1 MGNITL
7 YPHQRKWAE
16 EAYVILADNGLVYNT
31 SLERTGKTLS
41 SIELVNLT
49 SRQSCLVLTKKAALP
64 DWLTAIEAY
73 PIGKRFQV
81 INYESVHKIEPDSF
95 DIVILDEA
103 HHGLGK
109 YPKPSKTFLKIAKL
123 VYGLPL
129 IYLSATPHAET
140 FSQIYHQLR
149 LSPWS
154 PFAEYKTF
162 YKWHEEFGIEEV
174 QYLAGRAI
182 KMYNVVQEERV
193 KPIFDSIS
201 LGVTRKEIGFKH
213 EASDVRHNITLDP
226 STWRLINTISQDR
239 VMEVQ
244 GYEVLAETV
253 GSMLQKMYQIEG
265 GTLKIED
272 GMKNETTKNYVSV
285 SLGNTEKI
293 DYIKAN
299 WGDTDGMVIMYNYK
313 QEEILLRQHFS
324 HALIRQA
331 DRFAEGVSF
340 KHKEHLIIYSMSW
353 RTSKF
358 IQRRNRQADMER
370 ETPINV
376 HYLLVAGCI
385 SEKVFDAVVE
395 KNINFNGRC
404 FMEHYNDL
412 G

>member
-1 MGNITL
+1 
-7 YPHQRKWAE
+7 
-16 EAYVILADNGLVYNT
+16 V
-31 SLERTGKTLS
+31 
-41 SIELVNLT
+41 
-49 SRQSCLVLTKKAALP
+49 
-64 DWLTAIEAY
+64 
-73 PIGKRFQV
+73 F
-81 INYESVHKIEPDSF
+81 NYESAHKIEPGSF

-140 FSQIYHQLR
+140 YSQVYHQLR

-154 PFAEYKTF
+154 PFAEYKNF
-162 YKWHEEFGIEEV
+162 YAWHKEFGIEEV

-182 KMYNVVQEERV
+182 KMYNVTQEDRI

-201 LGVTRKEIGFKH
+201 LGVTRKEIGFEH
-213 EASDVRHNITLDP
+213 EANDVRHNITLDP
-226 STWRLINTISQDR
+226 TTWGLINTISQDR

-285 SLGNTEKI
+285 SLGNIEKI
-293 DYIKAN
+293 NYIKDN

-313 QEEILLRQHFS
+313 QEEVLLRQHFS
-324 HALIRQA
+324 NALIRQA
-331 DRFAEGVSF
+331 DRFAEGVSY

-353 RTSKF
+353 RTSKH
-358 IQRRNRQADMER
+358 IQRKNRQADMER

-376 HYLLVAGCI
+376 HFLLVEGGI
-385 SEKVFDAVVE
+385 SEKVYDAVVE
-395 KNINFNGRC
+395 KNINFNGRS
-404 FMEHYNDL
+404 FVEM
-412 G
+412 GG

>member
-1 MGNITL
+1 MEAITL
-7 YPHQRKWAE
+7 RPHQSKWAS
-16 EAYVILADNGLVYNT
+16 EAYVILSDNGLVYNT

-41 SIELVNLT
+41 SIELVRLT
-49 SRQSCLVLTKKAALP
+49 NRQSCLVLTKKAAIP
-64 DWLTAIEAY
+64 DWLTAIERY
-73 PIGKRFQV
+73 PVSKKFQV
-81 INYESVHKIEPDSF
+81 INYESAHKIEPGSF

-103 HHGLGK
+103 HHALGK

-140 FSQIYHQLR
+140 FSQVYHQLR

-154 PFAEYKTF
+154 PFAEYKNF
-162 YKWHEEFGIEEV
+162 YAWHKEFGIEEV

-182 KMYNVVQEERV
+182 KMYNVTQEDRIQ
-193 KPIFDSIS
+193 PLFDKIS
-201 LGVTRKEIGFKH
+201 LGVTRKEIGFEH
-213 EASDVRHNITLDP
+213 EALDIKHYI
-226 STWRLINTISQDR
+226 RLDTDTQELIDTIRKDR
-239 VMEVQ
+239 VAEVQ
-244 GYEVLAETV
+244 GFEVLAETV

-272 GMKNETTKNYVSV
+272 GMLNETTKKYVSV
-285 SLGNTEKI
+285 SLGNLEKI
-293 DYIKAN
+293 NYIKEH
-299 WGDTDGMVIMYNYK
+299 WGDTNEMVIMYNYK
-313 QEEILLRQHFS
+313 QEEILLGEHFQ

-353 RTSKF
+353 RTSKH
-358 IQRRNRQADMER
+358 IQRKNRQADMER

-376 HYLLVAGCI
+376 HFLLVDGGI

-395 KNINFNGRC
+395 KNINFNGRSY
-404 FMEHYNDL
+404 MEMT
-412 G
+412 

>member
-1 MGNITL
+1 MSL
-7 YPHQRKWAE
+7 SLRPHQLAWAD
-16 EAYVILADNGLVYNT
+16 EAYKILGERGLVYNT

-41 SIELVNLT
+41 SIRLVELT
-49 SRQSCLVLTKKAALP
+49 SRQSCLVLTKKAAIP
-64 DWLTAIEAY
+64 DWLTAIEDY
-73 PIGKRFQV
+73 PVPKTFQV
-81 INYESVHKIEPDSF
+81 INYESAHKIEPDSF

-140 FSQIYHQLR
+140 FSQLYYQLR

-154 PFAEYKTF
+154 PFAEYKNF
-162 YKWHEEFGIEEV
+162 YEWHKEFGIEEIV
-174 QYLAGRAI
+174 YLAGRAM
-182 KMYNVVQEERV
+182 KMYNVTQEDRI
-193 KPIFDSIS
+193 KPIFDTIS

-213 EASDVRHNITLDP
+213 EAQDIKHFIRLDKSSQELSD
-226 STWRLINTISQDR
+226 TISKDR
-239 VMEVQ
+239 VAEVQ

-253 GSMLQKMYQIEG
+253 GSMLQKVYQIEG
-265 GTLKIED
+265 GTLKIEV
-272 GMKNETTKNYVSV
+272 GMKNETTKEYVSV

-293 DYIKAN
+293 DYIKDK

-313 QEEILLRQHFS
+313 QEEILLRQHFQN
-324 HALIRQA
+324 ALIRQA

-353 RTSKF
+353 RTSKH
-358 IQRRNRQADMER
+358 IQRKNRQADMER

-376 HYLLVAGCI
+376 HFLLVDGGI
-385 SEKVFDAVVE
+385 SEKIYDAVVE
-395 KNINFNGRC
+395 KNINFNGRSY
-404 FMEHYNDL
+404 MEMT
-412 G
+412 

>member
-1 MGNITL
+1 MISL
-7 YPHQRKWAE
+7 RKHQVEWASK
-16 EAYVILADNGLVYNT
+16 AYSILGEHGLVYNT

-41 SIELVNLT
+41 SIELVRLT
-49 SRQSCLVLTKKAALP
+49 TRQSCLVLTKKAAIP
-64 DWLTAIEAY
+64 DWLIAIEGY
-73 PIGKRFQV
+73 NHGKTFQV
-81 INYESVHKIEPDSF
+81 INYESVHKIEPGSF

-103 HHGLGK
+103 HHSLGK
-109 YPKPSKTFLKIAKL
+109 YPKPSKTFLKVAKL

-140 FSQIYHQLR
+140 FSQLYHQLR

-154 PFAEYKTF
+154 PFAEYTNF
-162 YKWHEEFGIEEV
+162 YKWHKEFGIEKV
-174 QYLAGRAI
+174 TYLAGRAI
-182 KMYNVVQEERV
+182 KMYNETQEDRI
-193 KPIFDSIS
+193 KPLFDKIS

-213 EASDVRHNITLDP
+213 EASDIKHIIQLDTD
-226 STWRLINTISQDR
+226 SQELINTICKDR
-239 VMEVQ
+239 VAEVY

-299 WGDTDGMVIMYNYK
+299 WGDSDDTVIMYNYK
-313 QEEILLRQHFS
+313 QEEILLRAHFQN
-324 HALIRQA
+324 ALIRQA
-331 DRFAEGVSF
+331 DRFAEGVSY
-340 KHKEHLIIYSMSW
+340 KDKEHLIIYSMAW
-353 RTSKF
+353 RTSKY

-370 ETPINV
+370 TTPINV
-376 HYLLVAGCI
+376 HYLLVEDGI
-385 SEKVFDAVVE
+385 SEKIYEAVVE
-395 KNINFNGRC
+395 KNLNFNGR
-404 FMEHYNDL
+404 MYLEMTD